1 MKNVFLETKNV
12 IAFRNAMASLED
24 TKKGQPGLAVVWGQA
39 GRGKSVCSQ
48 EYAVRTGAI
57 YLRVMEDWT
66 PRAML
71 SDLCV
76 RINQAEP
83 RTIADCKRVAC
94 AALEAVPRLI
104 IVDEADRL
112 KNIGMIEHFRD
123 IHDLCGVP
131 VCFVGEQSLY
141 PKINA
146 HRRIWSRVTN
156 AVLFKAI
163 SEEDI
168 MLFAMRAAGIKVA
181 ADVAQKLQKRADG
194 DFRLIMVDIR
204 HLENTCKANATSQV
218 EMGMLKGLPDLKGN
232 DAC

>member
-24 TKKGQPGLAVVWGQA
+24 TQKGQPGLCVVWGQA

-57 YLRVMEDWT
+57 YLRVMQDWT

-71 SDLCV
+71 SDLCLK
-76 RINQAEP
+76 INQSEP
-83 RTIADCKRVAC
+83 RTVADCKRVAC
-94 AALEAVPRLI
+94 SSLEAVPRLI

-112 KNIGMIEHFRD
+112 KNVGMIEHFRD

-141 PKINA
+141 PKINV

-156 AVLFKAI
+156 AVEFAPI
-163 SEEDI
+163 SQEDI
-168 MLFAMRAAGIKVA
+168 MLFAMRAAGLKVSA
-181 ADVAQKLQKRADG
+181 ENAVKLQKRADG
-194 DFRLIMVDIR
+194 DFRLIMIDLR
-204 HLENTCKANATSQV
+204 HLESTCKANATNQV
-218 EMGMLKGLPDLKGN
+218 ESGMLKGLPDLKGK
-232 DAC
+232 DLC